1 MNILALHAS
10 GLAALVVGVGA
21 LLAGITG
28 LAAWLVRLVRSLP
41 GRNEDMVLTEQ
52 PPCRPETR

>member
-52 PPCRPETR
+52 P